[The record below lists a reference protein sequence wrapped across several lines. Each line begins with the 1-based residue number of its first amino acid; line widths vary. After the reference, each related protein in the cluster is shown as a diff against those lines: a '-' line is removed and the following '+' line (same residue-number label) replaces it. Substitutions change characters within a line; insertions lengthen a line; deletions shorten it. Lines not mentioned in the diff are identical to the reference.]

1 MALFNTTDIVDSSIY
16 LKAKLKNN
24 MVGDNYYIENLQ
36 AKRDSDWEYRY
47 NVVDIEEELHK
58 QTSYSINLPLYT
70 PIEAV
75 INSVKSDTGE
85 DLGIDWASLSF
96 KDLNHHNEIGSRY
109 RFDYGENGGMMDL
122 CSMSEE
128 EKYYKTCVWLGINKS
143 PIHPGNSLMVR
154 RCNANIGLVG
164 SPNRSYDNIT
174 EIRYEPVILES
185 ELKYISMYYNETIT
199 LPSAEWYL
207 IMQLNYFTNFIKIND
222 RFILGGVS
230 LIDRANNTVFKVKS
244 VMKSTSFKTFSELG
258 SDEVSNVPL
267 LYLALDRDLI
277 DEADNFETRIANQ
290 CPIYVAPNEEMKDT
304 PIGDYVITLSDPDKM
319 RILLG
324 EKMAK
329 NVILGNILGEKVTKF
344 TINAQFQNPDFSS
357 TPTSYYIFQQTSENS
372 FTIQNL
378 KTCSEPVI
386 VTCSCSNPD
395 DTQQTLSQS
404 FTFILGGF
412 Y

>member
-1 MALFNTTDIVDSSIY
+1 MAIFNTTDIIDSSIY

-36 AKRDSDWEYRY
+36 AKRNSDWEYRY

-58 QTSYSINLPLYT
+58 QINYDINLPSYT
-70 PIEAV
+70 PIEVV

-85 DLGIDWASLSF
+85 DLGTDWASLSF
-96 KDLNHHNEIGSRY
+96 KDLNHFNEIGSRY
-109 RFDYGENGGMMDL
+109 RFDYDKNGGMLDL
-122 CSMSEE
+122 YTMSEE
-128 EKYYKTCVWLGINKS
+128 EKYYKACIWLGINKS
-143 PIHPGNSLMVR
+143 PIHSGNSLITR

-164 SPNRSYDNIT
+164 SPDRNYSNIT

-222 RFILGGVS
+222 RVILGGVS
-230 LIDRANNTVFKVKS
+230 LIDRSNNTVFKVKS

-258 SDEVSNVPL
+258 SDEVDNIPL
-267 LYLALDRDLI
+267 LYLALDRDLV

-290 CPIYVAPNEEMKDT
+290 CPIYVAQNEEVEST
-304 PIGDYVITLSDPDKM
+304 PIGDYVITISDPDKM

-329 NVILGNILGEKVTKF
+329 NVILGNVLGEKVTEF